1 MFWSKKKK
9 LPVVPLS
16 GVISATGKNSLNLN
30 KVKDLIDSA
39 FDMKKAP
46 AVALMINSPGGSA
59 AQSEIIANYIRSKAN
74 SSKKK
79 VIAFVQD
86 VAASGGYFIATAAD
100 EIIALANTSIVG
112 SIGVLYSG
120 FGLSEFIHKHGIERR
135 LYTAGENKVLLDTFS
150 KPKKG
155 AEQFIDNLLAKT
167 HAHFKNF
174 VLGSRVAQI
183 QSCFEQEARLNP
195 QSQERKVGPQERGNA
210 HPEHIEDTYEGYI
223 DYLFSGK
230 FWLASEALSLGLIDD
245 VVVDYEGHLK
255 SRYGKKIKL
264 CYLKGKKGFFSGLLG
279 LKNSEGSSL
288 AEEISTQITETLK
301 ETLNAGGS
309 LLFRKFM

>member
-1 MFWSKKKK
+1 MFWNKKKK

-16 GVISATGKNSLNLN
+16 GVISATGKNSLNLS
-30 KVKDLIDSA
+30 KVKGLIDTA

-46 AVALMINSPGGSA
+46 AVAFMINSPGGSA

-74 SSKKK
+74 STKKK
-79 VIAFVQD
+79 VVAFVQD

-155 AEQFIDNLLAKT
+155 AEQFIANLLAQT
-167 HAHFKNF
+167 HEHFKNF
-174 VLGSRVAQI
+174 VLGSRSSQI
-183 QSCFEQEARLNP
+183 QACFEERRLHP
-195 QSQERKVGPQERGNA
+195 TDQERKLCHKERTST
-210 HPEHIEDTYEGYI
+210 HHIHDEDRYEAYI

-230 FWLASEALSLGLIDD
+230 FWLASEAISLGLIDD
-245 VVVDYEGHLK
+245 VAVDYEGYLK

-264 CYLKGKKGFFSGLLG
+264 CYLKGKKGFFSGLIG
-279 LKNSEGSSL
+279 LKNFGASSL
-288 AEEISTQITETLK
+288 AEEISSQITESVK
-301 ETLNAGGS
+301 ETFDAGGS
-309 LLFRKFM
+309 LLFRKMM